1 MSQVVV
7 VATVRA
13 KEGQRD
19 ALLEALS
26 PLVEGTHAEA
36 GCLSYAVH
44 EDSADPSA
52 LVFVER
58 WTSQV
63 ALENHRVQ
71 PHVRD
76 FGRAVRDMVEGPAQI
91 RVLTPLGI
99 GDPAK
104 GTL

>member
-7 VATVRA
+7 VATFEIQPG
-13 KEGQRD
+13 KEDEAQD
-19 ALLEALS
+19 ALRETI
-26 PLVEGTHAEA
+26 EGSHTEA
-36 GCLSYAVH
+36 GCLAYALH
-44 EDSADPSA
+44 RDKNAGN
-52 LVFVER
+52 VFVLVER

-76 FGRAVRDMVEGPAQI
+76 FGRAVRDIVEGPAQI
-91 RVLTPLGI
+91 RVLSPLGL

>member
-7 VATVRA
+7 VATARV
-13 KEGQRD
+13 KEGQRE
-19 ALLEALS
+19 ALLDAVR

-36 GCLSYAVH
+36 GCLSYALH
-44 EDSADPSA
+44 DDPEDPGV

-76 FGRAVRDMVEGPAQI
+76 FGRAARDMFDGPPEI
-91 RVLTPLGI
+91 RVLRPLGI